1 MAKNAI
7 SDTRATMRKPNWVK
21 HLAGIVLGL
30 IALSI
35 ITPRVG
41 ATQAP
46 TVLAAQHVNTG
57 FTVARNGFS
66 FPNWGGLTD
75 QNALAFKQMGLL
87 FAGSANCH
95 TDSLGAHCDVRGG
108 VRVDLDHIN
117 LHLSQGRCE
126 GMVILAARLFKNP
139 ANLALIRKNAQ
150 NASQLT
156 QDEAEH
162 QIAFWWATQLSPTIG
177 LESLRTVGF
186 QPTEI
191 GRLIF
196 DSLSR
201 KEMVSLGVYTETSGH
216 TVLPIS
222 VDETETQFVVRLY
235 DPNQPRVVPKLV
247 IDKATQNWKITPY
260 VAASGT
266 SRSISG
272 NGPGRLDI
280 VPISLRSRIGN
291 WSLLVDF

>member
-7 SDTRATMRKPNWVK
+7 SDTRTTMSKPNLVK
-21 HLAGIVLGL
+21 RLAGIVLGMF
-30 IALSI
+30 AVAMV
-35 ITPRVG
+35 TPS
-41 ATQAP
+41 AHAAP
-46 TVLAAQHVNTG
+46 TTFVDQHVASG
-57 FTVARNGFS
+57 FVVSRNGFA

-75 QNALAFKQMGLL
+75 ENALAFKQMGLL

-95 TDSLGAHCDVRGG
+95 KDSLGAHCDVRGG

-117 LHLSQGRCE
+117 LHLAQGRCE
-126 GMVILAARLFKNP
+126 GMVILAARLFKHP
-139 ANLALIRKNAQ
+139 ANIVQISKRAQ

-177 LESLRTVGF
+177 LESLRTVGM

-191 GRLIF
+191 GQLLF
-196 DSLSR
+196 ESLSR

-222 VDETETQFVVRLY
+222 VDETETQYVVRLY
-235 DPNQPRVVPKLV
+235 DPNQPRIVPKLV
-247 IDKATQNWKITPY
+247 IDKSTQQWTITPY
-260 VAASGT
+260 VAPTGT
-266 SRSISG
+266 PGSMRWT
-272 NGPGRLDI
+272 GPGRLDI

>member
-7 SDTRATMRKPNWVK
+7 SDPRATMSRPNLVK
-21 HLAGIVLGL
+21 RLASIVLGVV
-30 IALSI
+30 ALSLV
-35 ITPRVG
+35 TSH
-41 ATQAP
+41 AHAAP
-46 TVLAAQHVNTG
+46 SVFVDQYVTSG
-57 FTVARNGFS
+57 FTVAKNGFS
-66 FPNWGGLTD
+66 FSNWGGITD
-75 QNALAFKQMGLL
+75 HNALAFKQMGLL

-95 TDSLGAHCDVRGG
+95 KDEFGAHCDVRGG
-108 VRVDLDHIN
+108 KRIDLNHIN
-117 LHLSQGRCE
+117 EHLSQGRCE
-126 GMVILAARLFKNP
+126 GMVVLAARLFKHP
-139 ANLALIRKNAQ
+139 ANIAGISKRAH

-156 QDEAEH
+156 KDEAEH

-186 QPTEI
+186 QPSEI
-191 GRLIF
+191 GRLVF
-196 DSLSR
+196 DSLAR

-222 VDETETQFVVRLY
+222 VDETETQYVVRLY

-247 IDKATQNWKITPY
+247 IEKLTEKWSITPY
-260 VAASGT
+260 VATNGIPGT
-266 SRSISG
+266 IRWA
-272 NGPGRLDI
+272 GPGRLDI